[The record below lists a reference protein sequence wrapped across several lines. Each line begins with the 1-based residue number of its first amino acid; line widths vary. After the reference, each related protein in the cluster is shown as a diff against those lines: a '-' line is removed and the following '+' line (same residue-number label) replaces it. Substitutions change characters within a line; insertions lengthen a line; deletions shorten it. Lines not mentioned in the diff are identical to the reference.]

1 MKLNQFAHY
10 TPNLT
15 IQQQELMN
23 IGLINID
30 FQKQSFTDNLAFV
43 INQLFPSD
51 YSATAK
57 LEHQQRIL
65 SSDDI
70 DLATFLQQ
78 HPCEMPANYFNNMA
92 LQLLGF
98 VVDDDYQLND
108 AANFMQ
114 KISLP
119 AIKHTLH
126 DNDDLVSAF
135 YTFLNMRTPRNLI
148 FLDDLANHGFF
159 NDMLDND
166 HPCFIF
172 FNGKS
177 QPVFDKSKFIQEVVY
192 VESPLDTDHD
202 GKRDL
207 LATTIM
213 RPVETEKALKVP
225 ALYTA
230 DPYFCGVNE
239 QATDQATHNVNYR
252 LQVKDT
258 KPVKDPH
265 YQYQAANLPA
275 ARVPA
280 GEQKY
285 SDLNSI
291 AGSDNRVYTLNEYLN
306 ARGFASVYAGG
317 IGTRYSDGIR
327 TTGGVD
333 EIISTIAIIQW
344 LHGDRKAYTNKTDNI
359 EIKAWWCTGN
369 VAMTGRSYL
378 GTLATAAAT
387 TGVAGLKTIISE
399 AAISSWYDYYR
410 ENGLVVAPEACQGE
424 DTDVLAVFTGS
435 TRQDAGKWR
444 EVKAAF
450 DNELDNLSAGQDR
463 EHGNYNTFWDKRNY
477 RNHADNIK
485 CDVVY
490 VHGLNDWNVK
500 PRNVEKM
507 WQKLQNLPINRKL
520 ILHEGQHIYI
530 NNMQSID
537 FNDMMNLWLSYEL
550 LGVDNNAP
558 QVIPNV
564 LIQDNVTPETWH
576 TYQDWQSDYY
586 HTYYPQT
593 DEHLTIT
600 AQDGKAS
607 FVDNG
612 VATFLKNCNDDLKWQ
627 YELLKDNSVYK
638 ANRLIWKT
646 TPFRHDAYLC
656 GVPKV
661 TCRVKVNQNTGL
673 LSAQL
678 VDYGEAKRFGISP
691 SLIAKNAIQLSV
703 YGATDNLM
711 EFQLTTATPF
721 KQIAKGHIN
730 LQNQHNNWQN
740 DPVIPNQWV
749 DVTFELQPTHYHLL
763 TDHQLGLVIYA
774 TDMAMTCR
782 GKNEDQYTIDLA
794 HTKIDIPFLDKQ

>member
-15 IQQQELMN
+15 TQQQELSN
-23 IGLINID
+23 IGLIND
-30 FQKQSFTDNLAFV
+30 NFKHQSFTDNLTFMV
-43 INQLFPSD
+43 NQLFPGD
-51 YSATAK
+51 YSTTAK
-57 LEHQQRIL
+57 VEHQQRIL
-65 SSDDI
+65 LNDDI

-78 HPCEMPANYFNNMA
+78 EPVTMPADYFNNMA

-98 VVDDDYQLND
+98 VVGDDYQLNQ
-108 AANFMQ
+108 AASFMES
-114 KISLP
+114 ISLP
-119 AIKHTLH
+119 TIKQTLKT
-126 DNDDLVSAF
+126 NDDLISAF
-135 YTFLNMRTPRNLI
+135 YTLLNMRTPHNLI
-148 FLDDLANHGFF
+148 LLDDLANHCYF
-159 NDMLDND
+159 NDVIDSE
-166 HPCFIF
+166 HPRFIF

-177 QPVFDKSKFIQEVVY
+177 QPVFNKSKFIREVVY

-207 LATTIM
+207 LAATIM
-213 RPVETEKALKVP
+213 RPAETEKGLKVP
-225 ALYTA
+225 VLYTA
-230 DPYFCGVNE
+230 DPYFYGVNDK
-239 QATDQATHNVNYR
+239 ATDKATHNVNYR

-258 KPVKDPH
+258 NKVAEPH
-265 YQYQAANLPA
+265 YQYQPTTLPA
-275 ARVPA
+275 VRIPQ

-285 SDLNSI
+285 SDINQI
-291 AGSDNRVYTLNEYLN
+291 GGANNRVYTLNEYLN

-327 TTGGVD
+327 TTGGIEEV
-333 EIISTIAIIQW
+333 ISTIAIIQW

-378 GTLATAAAT
+378 GTFATAAAT

-410 ENGLVVAPEACQGE
+410 ENGLVLAPEACQGE

-435 TRQDAGKWR
+435 TRKDAGDWAQ
-444 EVKAAF
+444 VKAAF
-450 DNELDNLSAGQDR
+450 DNKLDLLRAGQDR
-463 EHGNYNTFWDKRNY
+463 DSGNYNVFWDERNY

-507 WQKLQNLPINRKL
+507 WQKLRNLQINRKL
-520 ILHEGQHIYI
+520 ILHQGQHIYI
-530 NNMQSID
+530 NNMQSLD

-550 LGVDNNAP
+550 LGVSNNAP

-564 LIQDNVTPETWH
+564 LIQDNVTPEVWH
-576 TYQDWQSDYY
+576 QYTDWQSDYY
-586 HTYYPQT
+586 HTYYPQS
-593 DEHLTIT
+593 DEHLTIKPDNG
-600 AQDGKAS
+600 QAS
-607 FVDNG
+607 FIDNG
-612 VATFLKNCNDDLKWQ
+612 VAPFLKNCNDDLKWQ
-627 YELLKDNSVYK
+627 YELLKDNSIYK
-638 ANRLIWKT
+638 DTRLIWKT
-646 TPFRHDAYLC
+646 TPFKHDAYLC

-661 TCRVKVNQNTGL
+661 TCRVKVNQHTGL
-673 LSAQL
+673 LSVQL
-678 VDYGEAKRFGISP
+678 VDYGEAKRFGVSP
-691 SLIAKNAIQLSV
+691 SLIEKNGIQLSV
-703 YGATDNLM
+703 YGATDDLM
-711 EFQLTTATPF
+711 EFQLTKATPF

-740 DPVIPNQWV
+740 DPVIPNQWL
-749 DVTFELQPTHYHLL
+749 DVSFELQPTHYHLL

-774 TDMAMTCR
+774 TDMAMSCR

-794 HTKIDIPFLDKQ
+794 HTKIDIPFLNKE